1 MIRLGGLAGIGLGG
15 LAGCASAPAPAPPLV
30 GEPRHRIWNPTGTA
44 RGTVLLAAGL
54 GTDSRLWD
62 LPGTGGLAPALARRG
77 LRVVAIDL
85 PPGNLAECTAAVTRL
100 AAELRVDGMTGRRPL
115 IGLGLDLG
123 GTALIGAE
131 GLDAIIALGAP
142 VASGGFSPAMRF
154 VLTAPGAPRWAELSR
169 HTLGGVPL
177 HRLLLSDG
185 LPAHVH
191 RPLLRDALA
200 PMPRA
205 LRTDWYA
212 PGAAQPVP
220 VPLPVLDAVRRPR
233 PTLLVLAPADALA
246 PPWQCDATA
255 FGVRRDGLVR
265 VHPTRANGFE
275 REFNHLD
282 LVLHPDAQRRVWPVI
297 FEWIDQQ
304 LRPG

>member
-1 MIRLGGLAGIGLGG
+1 MLGLGGLAGIGLGG
-15 LAGCASAPAPAPPLV
+15 LAGIGLGGCASAPIPAPPLV
-30 GEPRHRIWNPTGTA
+30 GEPRHRIWNPTATP

-62 LPGTGGLAPALARRG
+62 LPGAGGLAPALARRG
-77 LRVVAIDL
+77 LRVVALDL
-85 PPGNLAECTAAVTRL
+85 PPGDLAECTAAVTRL
-100 AAELRVDGMTGRRPL
+100 AAALPGPRPL

-123 GTALIGAE
+123 GTALLGAD
-131 GLDAIIALGAP
+131 GLDGVIALGAP
-142 VASGGFSPAMRF
+142 VASGGFSPATRF
-154 VLTAPGAPRWAELSR
+154 VLTAPGAPSWAELSR

-177 HRLLLSDG
+177 HRLLLSAD

-191 RPLLRDALA
+191 RPLLRGALA
-200 PMPRA
+200 PMPLA
-205 LRTDWYA
+205 LRADWYA
-212 PGAAQPVP
+212 PGAAQPIP
-220 VPLPVLDAVRRPR
+220 VPLPVLETVRRPR

-255 FGVRRDGLVR
+255 FGVRREGLAR

-304 LRPG
+304 IRPG